1 MNAPTLIVLAIV
13 LVLVVF
19 AIVFMRKNKAKNGCS
34 SYKDNSCSGCD
45 KVDCPLKNKGIR
57 KKFN

>member
-34 SYKDNSCSGCD
+34 SYKDNSCSVCD

>member
-1 MNAPTLIVLAIV
+1 MNVPTLIVLAIV

-19 AIVFMRKNKAKNGCS
+19 AIVFMRKNKTKNGCS
-34 SYKDNSCSGCD
+34 SYKDNSCSVCD

-57 KKFN
+57 R